1 MLSAA
6 LPVLSGQLLAVSTG
20 YIAVRP
26 CIADL
31 LARALHIDA
40 VVIALPASMQAR
52 QPHKLSGPCCA
63 CAITAPGS
71 CQPSRIAEHKKDGC
85 QACASASIGFHLPIS
100 YQHCSLQGHSRMG
113 KWVGVSHG

>member
-1 MLSAA
+1 MQLRAFVLRLVATATMLSAA

-20 YIAVRP
+20 YHAVRP

-31 LARALHIDA
+31 LARALHIHT

-71 CQPSRIAEHKKDGC
+71 CQPSPLL
-85 QACASASIGFHLPIS
+85 SIK
-100 YQHCSLQGHSRMG
+100 RMD
-113 KWVGVSHG
+113 VRHVPQPP